1 MYQNSDSVL
10 LASESYDLRVRAA
23 LARDGVFAYIGEPEE
38 VKALA
43 GADARVLDY
52 GGNFIYSGF
61 LESLHDDIE
70 KVAKARVIATIV
82 DGNEVYKA

>member
-10 LASESYDLRVRAA
+10 LASDSYDLRVRAA
-23 LARDGVFAYIGEPEE
+23 QEA
-38 VKALA
+38 KKLA

-52 GGNFIYSGF
+52 GGNFIYPGF